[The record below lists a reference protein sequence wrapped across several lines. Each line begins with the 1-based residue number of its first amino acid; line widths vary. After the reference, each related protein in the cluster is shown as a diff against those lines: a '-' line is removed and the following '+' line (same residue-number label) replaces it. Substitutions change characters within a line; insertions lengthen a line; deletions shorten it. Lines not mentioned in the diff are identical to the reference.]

1 MPLFWA
7 QTSGAIGDVRRRGDA
22 TCQLPLA
29 DMASPLPTIVG
40 MRSKDDTEALV
51 QSLDFT
57 GFDDHLAVALDLLAE
72 EGRSST
78 SEAAE
83 CRYLLD
89 DLVRFSE

>member
-1 MPLFWA
+1 
-7 QTSGAIGDVRRRGDA
+7 
-22 TCQLPLA
+22 
-29 DMASPLPTIVG
+29 MASPLPTIVG